1 MRLDDIPGTARPA
14 AGAPASSVVARIRA
28 VRPSRRVV
36 LRTLVLGAAAA
47 ALVPLD
53 WYLTRRSAAAAP
65 REVGENLTEYTT
77 CAPGSY
83 DEDANNW
90 PARGRAMCYGG
101 WRRGGFP
108 CADGWHRE
116 GRYADGEDTAESTRL
131 ATSCEG
137 RNAWRWNGHRCSDAM
152 TTVTFADGTEYSG
165 VTIASC
171 AVDPSD
177 LVAEGTADAY
187 AAPDAEGDEDGADA
201 DGADAAG
208 DDAPERASSGLG
220 LPVLSR

>member
-1 MRLDDIPGTARPA
+1 MRLDDIPSAAQPP

-28 VRPSRRVV
+28 VRPSRRAV

-53 WYLTRRSAAAAP
+53 WYLTRRTAAAAP
-65 REVGENLTEYTT
+65 REAGENLTEYTT
-77 CAPGSY
+77 CAPGRY
-83 DEDANNW
+83 DEDADNW

-171 AVDPSD
+171 ALDPSD
-177 LVAEGTADAY
+177 LPAQAADAY
-187 AAPDAEGDEDGADA
+187 AAQDDEDG
-201 DGADAAG
+201 GESE
-208 DDAPERASSGLG
+208 PESASAGLG
-220 LPVLSR
+220 LPALSR

>member
-1 MRLDDIPGTARPA
+1 MRLDDIPSAAQPA
-14 AGAPASSVVARIRA
+14 AGAPTSSVVARIRA
-28 VRPSRRVV
+28 VRPSRRAV

-65 REVGENLTEYTT
+65 REAGENLTEYTT

-90 PARGRAMCYGG
+90 PARGRAVCYGG

-171 AVDPSD
+171 ALDPSD
-177 LVAEGTADAY
+177 LPAEGPADAY
-187 AAPDAEGDEDGADA
+187 AEPDDEDGAGEGG
-201 DGADAAG
+201 DGGEDERE
-208 DDAPERASSGLG
+208 PERASSGL
-220 LPVLSR
+220 LPALSR